1 MRPYVFLL
9 YHVPMTR
16 KPTSSP
22 SSYYVYVLR
31 CQDGSLYA
39 GITTD
44 VPRRLAEHLSGRPPG
59 AKYTHAHPVVGLA
72 ATWTA
77 PDRSTASSL
86 ERRIKQLTRT
96 QKLDLVKGRLEAD
109 ELFSPPRPAGAF
121 IRVSPQQRGWF
132 WRKAHTMGHN
142 QQP

>member
-1 MRPYVFLL
+1 
-9 YHVPMTR
+9 MTL

-31 CQDGSLYA
+31 CQDGSLYT

-59 AKYTHAHPVVGLA
+59 AKYTHAHPVEGLA

-86 ERRIKQLTRT
+86 ERRIKQLTRA
-96 QKLDLVKGRLEAD
+96 QKQALIKGDLEVDG
-109 ELFSPPRPAGAF
+109 LFSLPLPPGTF
-121 IRVSPQQRGWF
+121 TRVSPQQRGWF
-132 WRKAHTMGHN
+132 WRKARTMGHN